1 MLKRRIFVLFVVG
14 FLFYLSYTFFLLVFF
29 AFLCLF
35 VCLFVCLFLFVYFSI
50 LFFSIFLGMPV
61 ITTKN
66 ASVNAEEIEIS
77 VLFFSD
83 PDIRTFAWYVND
95 SEVDTNN
102 SMFVKHSN
110 VFVSI
115 YGTNVSRQGYHTW
128 ILFDKKNAEDII
140 SLTCRLSN
148 DVGSTEISFSLKELH
163 FILLSEDVEVTTI
176 LDYGTTESQ
185 GNDIYIKTKEEF
197 EDTKGVIEN

>member
-1 MLKRRIFVLFVVG
+1 
-14 FLFYLSYTFFLLVFF
+14 
-29 AFLCLF
+29 
-35 VCLFVCLFLFVYFSI
+35 
-50 LFFSIFLGMPV
+50 MPV

-115 YGTNVSRQGYHTW
+115 YGINVSRQGYHTW
-128 ILFDKKNAEDII
+128 IVFDKKNAEDII
-140 SLTCRLSN
+140 SLTCQLSN
-148 DVGSTEISFSLKELH
+148 DEGSSEISFSLKELLL
-163 FILLSEDVEVTTI
+163 ILLSQDVEVTTI
-176 LDYGTTESQ
+176 LDYGTTASQ
-185 GNDIYIKTKEEF
+185 GNDIYIQTIEEF
-197 EDTKGVIEN
+197 EDTKGVVDIKYHPNIIILDVICA

>member
-1 MLKRRIFVLFVVG
+1 
-14 FLFYLSYTFFLLVFF
+14 
-29 AFLCLF
+29 
-35 VCLFVCLFLFVYFSI
+35 
-50 LFFSIFLGMPV
+50 
-61 ITTKN
+61 
-66 ASVNAEEIEIS
+66 
-77 VLFFSD
+77 
-83 PDIRTFAWYVND
+83 
-95 SEVDTNN
+95 
-102 SMFVKHSN
+102 MFVKHSD

-148 DVGSTEISFSLKELH
+148 DVGSTEISFLLKELLL
-163 FILLSEDVEVTTI
+163 ILLSQDVEVTTL

-197 EDTKGVIEN
+197 ELYRY